1 MKETTKNTFE
11 LNPLGY
17 GEITYKGMLT
27 LFNAFDVKKGDKFCD
42 IGSGYGK
49 LTTAYNDFFG
59 EKSFGIEI
67 SKEKHD
73 IAKRINK
80 FKPEK
85 YEFINDDYTNQ
96 FDILDKCRFIYCNG
110 VLFGETI
117 EPLFKYM
124 AERTTPCTLFHNNF
138 QGRSIEWLNIDV
150 DWSSNSVKFY
160 KLITTNN
167 R

>member
-1 MKETTKNTFE
+1 MKEIKNKTWKA
-11 LNPLGY
+11 NPLGY

-27 LFNAFDVKKGDKFCD
+27 LFNAFDVNEGDMFCD

-67 SKEKHD
+67 AKEKYD
-73 IAKRINK
+73 IAKKINK
-80 FKPEK
+80 FKPKK

-96 FDILDKCRFIYCNG
+96 FHILDKCRFIYCNG

-117 EPLFKYM
+117 KPLFKYM

-138 QGRSIEWLNIDV
+138 EGRSIEWLNIEVCWADQ
-150 DWSSNSVKFY
+150 VKFY